1 MQSYTGSLKVAATAD
16 VLDAVFAVDD
26 TQLRVVAG
34 EEELGTW
41 SLADISV
48 ENQGDGLYVN
58 LGGEGVIV
66 DVPDKEAFASAIS
79 PEAPRRRTR
88 QRHKKTREPREQVS
102 LADRLAWVPELFD
115 RRNWERW
122 LNDTTV
128 RWAIAS
134 VAVIVFALLALF
146 ATNTL
151 GMILILVGMVAL
163 IIAALAVSDDLSA
176 YRVIPDALSETKLV
190 IGGATAMI
198 IGGLLVVIG

>member
-26 TQLRVVAG
+26 KQLRVVAG
-34 EEELGTW
+34 DEELGIW

-66 DVPDKEAFASAIS
+66 DVPNKDAFAAAIAPS
-79 PEAPRRRTR
+79 APRRRTR
-88 QRHKKTREPREQVS
+88 QRQKKTREPREQVS
-102 LADRLAWVPELFD
+102 LADRLAWVPELFS
-115 RRNWERW
+115 RENWERW
-122 LNDTTV
+122 LNDSTV

-134 VAVIVFALLALF
+134 AAVIVFALLALF

-151 GMILILVGMVAL
+151 GMILILLGMVAL
-163 IIAALAVSDDLSA
+163 IVAALAVSDDLSA

-190 IGGATAMI
+190 IGGAAAMI
-198 IGGLLVVIG
+198 IGGLLILIG